1 MSIGMNEDSP
11 IKVAKDQHLSLMDI
25 FLTKKNT
32 FNKRKTLQFYC
43 IFWHRIF
50 GGQNSGPLIN
60 TLVSL
65 FFKLQH
71 LQHIGI
77 RYLMV
82 KQYYIFSEIIYP
94 YYYLEITFLW
104 SSVYVLVYRWV
115 QPVKEI
121 FTETWKLILVT
132 GPRVRVQCEML
143 RGHRSSYIPSQTMT
157 PNDRSQLIQEC
168 KPKPHKECEL
178 RELHDKQPNLK
189 PYPIAKLLRGFT
201 NLSLLLWHSISNM
214 WSNL

>member
-1 MSIGMNEDSP
+1 MRTRRSRLQRISVYP
-11 IKVAKDQHLSLMDI
+11 LWTFFSQRRTR
-25 FLTKKNT
+25 LTSG
-32 FNKRKTLQFYC
+32 KTLQFHC
-43 IFWHRIF
+43 IFWHKIF
-50 GGQNSGPLIN
+50 GGQNSGSLIILLIN

-65 FFKLQH
+65 FLKLQH

-94 YYYLEITFLW
+94 YYYYLEITFLW
-104 SSVYVLVYRWV
+104 SSVYFLVYRWV

-121 FTETWKLILVT
+121 FTQTWKLILVT
-132 GPRVRVQCEML
+132 GSRVRVQCEML

-168 KPKPHKECEL
+168 KPEPHKECEL
-178 RELHDKQPNLK
+178 RELHDEQPNLK
-189 PYPIAKLLRGFT
+189 P
-201 NLSLLLWHSISNM
+201 
-214 WSNL
+214 